1 MTRLREGSDWVTES
15 AMVVSLSTER
25 SRTVILRDMRI
36 VVAAKPDADQPWLAA
51 AVTSLVRQTGADVT
65 VVAADEVELERLA
78 AVPRSVFDD
87 KARGAIERMARQLLD
102 AGVEA
107 GTAVLPGRPV
117 PAILEFAE
125 RHQADLIVVGSS
137 NRPAVAARLLGSVP
151 LTLIKRSARP
161 VLVITHPHH
170 PGGAS

>member
-1 MTRLREGSDWVTES
+1 MSPTTNSSSRPGPMTRLSSGSFRVSTS

-36 VVAAKPDADQPWLAA
+36 VVAAKPDADQPWVAD
-51 AVTSLVRQTGADVT
+51 AVTSLVKQTGADVA

-87 KARGAIERMARQLLD
+87 KARGAVERMARHLSD

-107 GTAVLPGRPV
+107 ET
-117 PAILEFAE
+117 
-125 RHQADLIVVGSS
+125 
-137 NRPAVAARLLGSVP
+137 
-151 LTLIKRSARP
+151 
-161 VLVITHPHH
+161 
-170 PGGAS
+170 